1 MKEQQPLVSI
11 ITIVFNGEK
20 HLQQT
25 IESVL
30 GQSYSN
36 IEYIIID
43 GESKDNSV
51 SIIKKYSTH
60 LAYWTSEPDTGIS
73 DAFNKGIKKA
83 KGQIIGIINADDWYE
98 PNALQQVVDVIKESD
113 IVYGDLR
120 LIKDEKTDFILKG
133 THNLLNTVMTLNHP
147 TVFIKKSVYEKYGLF
162 NENLKCAMD
171 YELMLRFKLS
181 NCKFKYIPATL
192 ANMRWEGTSDKK
204 WIEGC
209 KETLKVKNVYFPNQR
224 IRNSLFFL
232 KHVIGIALPK
242 YLERFKLNF
251 LIKAY
256 RKRYAHQKKIY
267 Q

>member
-1 MKEQQPLVSI
+1 MNKQQPLVSI

-43 GESKDNSV
+43 GGSKDSSV
-51 SIIKKYSTH
+51 SIIEKYSAQ
-60 LAYWTSEPDTGIS
+60 LAYWTTEPDKGIS
-73 DAFNKGIKKA
+73 DAFNKGIKKT

-98 PNALQQVVDVIKESD
+98 ADTVQQVVTAINKSD

-120 LIKDEKTDFILKG
+120 LMKNEKPDFILKG
-133 THNLLNTVMTLNHP
+133 DHNLLNTLMSLNHP
-147 TVFIKKSVYEKYGLF
+147 TVFVRKSIYEKYGLF

-181 NCKFKYIPATL
+181 NCSFKYIPATL
-192 ANMRWEGTSDKK
+192 ANMRWEGMSDKK

-209 KETLKVKNVYFPNQR
+209 KETLKVKNVYFPKKR
-224 IRNSLFFL
+224 IRNTLFFF

-242 YLERFKLNF
+242 YLEQSRLSF
-251 LIKAY
+251 LVKAY
-256 RKRYAHQKKIY
+256 RKRYALQKKIY
-267 Q
+267 